1 MPRMSETQRTTL
13 DYNRMLPYIIARA
26 LTLVA
31 KDAQAEVVREMPQRF
46 DRPTPFTLNALRVK
60 PATAR
65 DHTAQVFVKD
75 MPGGKK
81 HYLLLQ
87 EFGGVRVPAQAQ
99 TLALPWGKGKPSIRL
114 NAYGNAPRGIAKAL
128 LQEKYQPAGAEGGDY
143 GGGVF
148 SGVPRGRTADKAG
161 IWRRPKRKAAKKGKR
176 KGQITNRRQPL
187 RMLLGYERQATF
199 RPLWRYHETVKRV
212 VQQRYFGRFRES
224 VGAVSAR
231 FIRRSAEKAG
241 R

>member
-1 MPRMSETQRTTL
+1 MRTSETQRTSL
-13 DYNRMLPYIIARA
+13 DYNRMLPYITARA

-46 DRPTPFTLNALRVK
+46 DRPTPYSLNALRVK

-128 LQEKYQPAGAEGGDY
+128 LQEKYQPATGSGSY
-143 GGGVF
+143 GGGTF
-148 SGVPRGRTADKAG
+148 SGVPRGRGPELAG
-161 IWRRPKRKAAKKGKR
+161 IWRRPKRKVAAKGKR
-176 KGQITNRRQPL
+176 KGQVTNREQPL
-187 RMLLGYERQATF
+187 KMLLAYERQVTF
-199 RPLWRYHETVKRV
+199 KPIWRYHDTVKQV

-231 FIRRSAEKAG
+231 FIRRAAEKA
-241 R
+241 